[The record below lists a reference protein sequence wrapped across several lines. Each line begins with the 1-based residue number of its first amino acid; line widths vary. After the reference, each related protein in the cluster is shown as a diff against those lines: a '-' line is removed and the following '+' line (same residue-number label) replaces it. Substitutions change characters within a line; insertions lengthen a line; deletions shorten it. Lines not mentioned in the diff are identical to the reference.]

1 MMSNQGGGSTSDN
14 TSKKRP
20 TGANDTAKTTDD
32 QGRRP
37 RGLPGRVA
45 LVLVGVIL
53 VATVAG
59 GNLAVAADRTVLDS
73 DHVIQQMDE
82 EGLFAEQ
89 GDEFR
94 DTVADEIDSGIQGL
108 SLPPGIGL
116 GEFDSET
123 TAEESVT
130 TDYVREQTTN
140 NIERLYAFLQGDRD
154 EVSFVLDIT
163 TVKRSVAE
171 SVARDIVVDTPTL
184 IGESTDRLDREQIA
198 ALESDEESFQEAQED
213 LSDREVQAL
222 KADVESTTEE
232 GGYTTALTDAL
243 VSLQFTVVD
252 GLAGEL
258 TYDEYTSQ
266 LTASEDDLKTALGD
280 EAVADIDD
288 TVTLDEEE
296 ESGEA
301 LSRAADAVQLIET
314 LVVALPALALVL
326 VGVIGALTR
335 DIARTARTAGGALVG
350 AGLLG
355 AVAGF
360 VAPGFVVP
368 DTEDADPVADAL
380 VATVESFFET
390 LGTQSILLVVGG
402 AILVG
407 VAVAQR
413 RGYLDGIIDR

>member
-1 MMSNQGGGSTSDN
+1 MMSHQGGGSTSDN

-20 TGANDTAKTTDD
+20 IGANDTAKTTDD
-32 QGRRP
+32 QGGRP
-37 RGLPGRVA
+37 HGLAGRIA

-59 GNLAVAADRTVLDS
+59 GNVAVAADRTVLDS

-89 GDEFR
+89 NDEFR

-123 TAEESVT
+123 AAEESVT
-130 TDYVREQTTN
+130 TDYVREQATD

-154 EVSFVLDIT
+154 ELSFVLDIT

-198 ALESDEESFQEAQED
+198 ALESDEESFQEAQMD

-222 KADVESTTEE
+222 KADIESTTAER
-232 GGYTTALTDAL
+232 GYSAELTDAL
-243 VSLQFTVVD
+243 VSVQFTVVD

-266 LTASEDDLKTALGD
+266 LTANEDDLKTALGD

-288 TVTLDEEE
+288 TVTLDDEDEP
-296 ESGEA
+296 GEA
-301 LSRAADAVQLIET
+301 LSQAADAVQLTET

-335 DIARTARTAGGALVG
+335 DIARTARAAGGALVS

-368 DTEDADPVADAL
+368 DTENSDPVADAL

-402 AILVG
+402 AILIG
-407 VAVAQR
+407 VAVAER